1 MGRAWWAEE
10 EEALRAAVQRYGVG
24 AWEAMRKDPTYKNL
38 LGYRSGMQLKDKWR
52 NLIKFGHLPV
62 DEILAAPKRP
72 VPPGGAAAAVAMA
85 HGKPVPPG
93 EKRASASRRRG
104 GADKGGAGGRMAADG
119 ANSTAAA
126 GKPGGHPPTRRQ
138 RSAPRRAT
146 QAAAAP
152 SPPASAGAVASP
164 EASLASAPSPVGEES
179 TAVSAPLSPTSRAKA
194 AVRAAILQV
203 QARPQFEHLPT
214 HSAEAAKESL
224 EGSLRAQG
232 MLGAR
237 GGLNLDDI
245 REQFGGTAAAAIAS
259 HQRRLADGK
268 APLPPPIKRRAT
280 GKRKSRARP
289 MEVPSGYKK
298 GVRSTGTRR
307 PRSTPWALVVPDG
320 EGTLVRDALDGS
332 VSTPVATMRSVSL
345 TPDSRAAK
353 RIRACPMPAQRGSYV
368 TQASD
373 TFSIDEY
380 AGVGD
385 FCNSGAA
392 GNEYGAAGESDND
405 DEGLE
410 GGAGAGGQEWFPGL
424 LPKPTSCDGLDAL
437 GVPMGDACGV
447 PPFHMPAEGPPP
459 ELVLHMQQVM
469 RAQPM
474 AAAPAASMGS
484 AMDAPR
490 PRAQSSA
497 AAAPALLG
505 AHAKGV
511 SCDLLATALTYCG
524 EGDIEA
530 AAQAPKES
538 LGKSGGEDESGGSGG
553 EEEASLVEVHCGD
566 MGLLGEDMFGCMAA
580 EPWTMAA
587 MPMPM
592 TLGLADGHGLQ

>member
-1 MGRAWWAEE
+1 MGRTGSGPRGAIWGGG
-10 EEALRAAVQRYGVG
+10 QRGARSNSQDANFFPYGT
-24 AWEAMRKDPTYKNL
+24 APNFL
-38 LGYRSGMQLKDKWR
+38 FP
-52 NLIKFGHLPV
+52 FGVLYSPQ
-62 DEILAAPKRP
+62 
-72 VPPGGAAAAVAMA
+72 A

-232 MLGAR
+232 MLGSR

-392 GNEYGAAGESDND
+392 GNEYGAAGESDDD

-410 GGAGAGGQEWFPGL
+410 GVAGAGGQECFPGL

-437 GVPMGDACGV
+437 GLGAPLMGDACGV

-592 TLGLADGHGLQ
+592 TLGLADGHGLH